1 MTSSKNLK
9 KIIIITCIIIL
20 ALLLLLA
27 FKDSKYSPVGQL
39 TYEEKFQDSKYLL
52 EVITNIYPYFE
63 EDEKSQHNDFLKRK
77 NEFIYRISN
86 TKNDEEFILNIKEVL
101 DSLYAGFGEIAPLTN
116 VMGES
121 YYKDIDYVPITTK
134 DYQDL
139 YEKLNYWKK
148 IYKNK
153 IYKNKIQDNERDISI
168 VSNDS
173 NLLKNNNSS
182 FFSILKEGNTTLLN
196 FSAKES
202 YEKQWKNELEKNV
215 DMLNSYEYLVL
226 DLRGNSSLK
235 GYERLL
241 NFIIKTPS
249 DATLYKV
256 FAKNKYNEN
265 HLAFTRNY
273 EFYNYKAIYE
283 KYPDPIK
290 NKFSPEKFNV
300 YETYSLKDDNT
311 EKYKGK
317 VIILTD
323 EKEVSLDTM
332 MLLSLVKEENLGTI
346 IGTNTITCSTLT
358 NEEGFLFI
366 LPRSKLPILVSNY
379 KFVDRLGDSI
389 LNKKITPNVLLNI
402 KKDTENID
410 NSESVLDMNRYS
422 NEDYIFNSSIKYI
435 ENN

>member
-153 IYKNKIQDNERDISI
+153 IQDNERDTSI
-168 VSNDS
+168 GSNDS

-182 FFSILKEGNTTLLN
+182 FFSILKKGNTALLN
-196 FSAKES
+196 FSAMES
-202 YEKQWKNELEKNV
+202 YEKQWRNEFERNV
-215 DMLNSYEYLVL
+215 DMLNRYEYLVL
-226 DLRGNSSLK
+226 DLRENRSLK

-241 NFIIKTPS
+241 NLIIKTPR
-249 DATLYKV
+249 DASLYKV

-273 EFYNYKAIYE
+273 EFYNYNSIYE
-283 KYPDPIK
+283 KYTEPIK
-290 NKFSPEKFNV
+290 NKFSSEKYNV
-300 YETYSLKDDNT
+300 YETYNLKSENT

-323 EKEVSLDTM
+323 EKEVSVDTM

-346 IGTNTITCSTLT
+346 MGTNTITCSTLT

-366 LPRSKLPILVSNY
+366 LPRSKLPILVSNF
-379 KFVDRLGDSI
+379 KFVDNSGNSI
-389 LNKKITPNVLLNI
+389 LNKKIAPDVLLST
-402 KKDTENID
+402 KKHKGGTIYSSSDLEV
-410 NSESVLDMNRYS
+410 SGYS
-422 NEDYIFNSSIKYI
+422 NEDYLLNSFIKQI

>member
-101 DSLYAGFGEIAPLTN
+101 DSLYAGFGEITPLTN

-153 IYKNKIQDNERDISI
+153 IQENERDTSI
-168 VSNDS
+168 GSNDS
-173 NLLKNNNSS
+173 NLIKNNNSS
-182 FFSILKEGNTTLLN
+182 FFSVLKEGNTALLN
-196 FSAKES
+196 FSAMES
-202 YEKQWKNELEKNV
+202 YEKQWKNELERNV

-241 NFIIKTPS
+241 SFIIKTPR
-249 DATLYKV
+249 DANLYKV

-273 EFYNYKAIYE
+273 EFYNYNSIYE
-283 KYPDPIK
+283 KYTEPIK
-290 NKFSPEKFNV
+290 DKFSSEKYNV
-300 YETYSLKDDNT
+300 YETYNLKSENT

-317 VIILTD
+317 VVILTD
-323 EKEVSLDTM
+323 EKEVSVDTM

-346 IGTNTITCSTLT
+346 MGTNTITCSTLT

-366 LPRSKLPILVSNY
+366 LPRSKLPILVSNF
-379 KFVDRLGDSI
+379 KFVDNSGNSI
-389 LNKKITPNVLLNI
+389 LNKKIAPDVLLST
-402 KKDTENID
+402 KKHKGGTIYSSSDLEV
-410 NSESVLDMNRYS
+410 SGYS
-422 NEDYIFNSSIKYI
+422 NEDYLLNSFIKQI

>member
-153 IYKNKIQDNERDISI
+153 IQDNERDTSI
-168 VSNDS
+168 GSNDS

-182 FFSILKEGNTTLLN
+182 FFSILKKGNTALLN
-196 FSAKES
+196 FSAMES
-202 YEKQWKNELEKNV
+202 YEKQWRNEFERNV
-215 DMLNSYEYLVL
+215 DMLNRYEYLVL
-226 DLRGNSSLK
+226 DLRGNRSLK

-241 NFIIKTPS
+241 NLIIKTPR
-249 DATLYKV
+249 DASLYKV

-273 EFYNYKAIYE
+273 EFYNYNSIYE
-283 KYPDPIK
+283 KYTEPIK
-290 NKFSPEKFNV
+290 NKFSSEKYNV
-300 YETYSLKDDNT
+300 YETYNLKSENT

-323 EKEVSLDTM
+323 EKEVSVDTM

-346 IGTNTITCSTLT
+346 MGTNTITCSTLT

-366 LPRSKLPILVSNY
+366 LPRSKLPILVSNF
-379 KFVDRLGDSI
+379 KFVDNSGNSI
-389 LNKKITPNVLLNI
+389 LNKKIAPDVLLST
-402 KKDTENID
+402 KKHKGGTIYSSSDLEV
-410 NSESVLDMNRYS
+410 SGYS
-422 NEDYIFNSSIKYI
+422 NEDYLLNSFIKQI